1 MIALDKDRQVDAVLR
16 HTRTLRLEAQLLR
29 ASLELPAD
37 PEQES
42 TEPLRVSSRVGHG
55 PAVCGSLL
63 PLCQSF
69 PPA

>member
-37 PEQES
+37 PEQDTQERHC
-42 TEPLRVSSRVGHG
+42 E
-55 PAVCGSLL
+55 
-63 PLCQSF
+63 
-69 PPA
+69 